1 MSDFTDT
8 VVLYEEL
15 AVQDVLPVQWRP
27 AAARPDP
34 QSLAGLSERNYQIL
48 QAWDDLED
56 RGPVELSDENSP
68 LGAELQRLDRKLT
81 LLLDLVGQIL
91 CVNQPRPPPV
101 AVRFNALGAEWRL
114 SQAPPEVGAPGTV
127 EIHLRECVAQPLRF
141 AGNVT
146 ALTGGGELRVRFVPL
161 EDAVASLIG
170 RIAFRRHRRQI
181 AGRLSP
187 PRAP

>member
-15 AVQDVLPVQWRP
+15 AVQDVLPVLWRP
-27 AAARPDP
+27 AAAPPDP

-68 LGAELQRLDRKLT
+68 LGTELQRLDRKLS
-81 LLLDLVGQIL
+81 LLLELVGQIL
-91 CVNQPRPPPV
+91 CVNQPRPPAV
-101 AVRFNALGAEWRL
+101 AVRFNALGAEWCP

-127 EIHLRECVAQPLRF
+127 EIYLRECVAQPLRF
-141 AGNVT
+141 AGSVT
-146 ALTGGGELRVRFVPL
+146 AVTSDELTVRFVPL

-181 AGRLSP
+181 ARRLSP

>member
-1 MSDFTDT
+1 MPDFTDT

-15 AVQDVLPVQWRP
+15 AVQDVLPVLWRP
-27 AAARPDP
+27 AATRPDP
-34 QSLAGLSERNYQIL
+34 QSLAGLSERNYRIL

-56 RGPVELSDENSP
+56 RGPVEMSDENSP
-68 LGAELQRLDRKLT
+68 IGMELQRLDRKLT

-91 CVNQPRPPPV
+91 CVNQPRPLPV
-101 AVRFNALGAEWRL
+101 AVRFNALGAVWRL

-127 EIHLRECVAQPLRF
+127 EIYLRECVAQPLRF
-141 AGNVT
+141 AGSATAVT
-146 ALTGGGELRVRFVPL
+146 SAGEFKVRFVPL

-170 RIAFRRHRRQI
+170 KIAFRRHRRQI

-187 PRAP
+187 QRTP